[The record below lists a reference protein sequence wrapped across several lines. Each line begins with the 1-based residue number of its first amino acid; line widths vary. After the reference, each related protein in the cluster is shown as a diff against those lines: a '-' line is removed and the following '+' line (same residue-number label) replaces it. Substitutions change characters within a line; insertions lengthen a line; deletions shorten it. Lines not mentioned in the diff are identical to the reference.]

1 MHSYEA
7 CIADQRLKHAAQRM
21 YDVVR
26 DEPRQEAHR
35 ELENI
40 GRKRERERERERDRE
55 RKRERER
62 ESAVQEAHRELG
74 KDIFHVSEPYAR
86 AQTEFDTPLCK

>member
-40 GRKRERERERERDRE
+40 GR
-55 RKRERER
+55 
-62 ESAVQEAHRELG
+62 
-74 KDIFHVSEPYAR
+74 
-86 AQTEFDTPLCK
+86 

>member
-35 ELENI
+35 EL
-40 GRKRERERERERDRE
+40 
-55 RKRERER
+55 
-62 ESAVQEAHRELG
+62 G